1 MAVGFLRRSIRG
13 EVAIVAIR
21 PVLKTRESPAPPYA
35 PSDKNV
41 ELHVF
46 VQMWSCQKCG
56 VSAPRPRKWR
66 FPALSTPHFLAPKET
81 QASRGPWGF
90 FSTACLS
97 GVALV

>member
-1 MAVGFLRRSIRG
+1 MVLSETLDQWLFLI
-13 EVAIVAIR
+13 
-21 PVLKTRESPAPPYA
+21 
-35 PSDKNV
+35 
-41 ELHVF
+41 

-66 FPALSTPHFLAPKET
+66 FPGLSTPHFLAPKET